1 MTTLPITHMTLYKHG
16 VGFFER
22 RTQFQGEEVKLA
34 FRVEEMN
41 DILKSLTALDLGPG
55 QVLGVDY
62 ATPQSLEE
70 RLAGCSIR
78 LGDGRS
84 LRDLLIGLRGRRV
97 RLVLDQDET
106 CTGTLLGIDELPER
120 QPLANSLVS
129 LLLDEAGP
137 TGSDNQVL
145 AVNLGRVRG
154 VEILDAQ
161 GASDLRFFLETA
173 LGQEDYRQVTVR
185 LTPGEHDL
193 VVSYIAPAPT
203 WRVSYRLVLDP
214 KADEGPR
221 ALLLGWGIFDNQ
233 LEEDLKNIS
242 LSLVAGMPISFV
254 YDLYTPFTPERPVV
268 EEERRVAAAPVEFA
282 AAVPAAM
289 PAPAPGMGAG
299 VGLAAMMAPPQM
311 ERRMTKDMAALG
323 VTREALAE
331 ATPVAVEGEELG
343 ELFQYVIATPV
354 TVGRGQSAMVPIVS
368 SDLEYRKDLLYNGAK
383 LPTHPVAT
391 LRLDNASALT
401 LERGPVTVLESSEYV
416 GEAVLPFTV
425 AGGELVVPYAVELAV
440 KVREQARS
448 ARELHRLHIK
458 GAYLHFEEWDIRK
471 REYQLNN
478 TAAEPV
484 QVLVEHSRSSLYD
497 LFGTPEP
504 AERTDEHLRFEVEV
518 PGRGEAKLQVQERRL
533 VTRREELHKQSY
545 ATLQKYLRQGL
556 IERGPHDQVVELLKL
571 WDQVAENEKDLAGI
585 EKDREKVYQAQQQIQ
600 GNMGALSNTGKEGN
614 MRARYVQKLEAT
626 EEQLEELARREATLK
641 ADVERLRHEIGGKI
655 KALE

>member
-22 RTQFQGEEVKLA
+22 RAQLQGEEVRLS

-41 DILKSLTALDLGPG
+41 DILKSLTALDLGAG
-55 QVLGVDY
+55 KVLGIDY

-78 LGDGRS
+78 LSDGRS

-97 RLVLDQDET
+97 RLLLEQEEDH
-106 CTGTLLGIDELPER
+106 TGTLLGIDELPER
-120 QPLANSLVS
+120 QPLASSLVS
-129 LLLDEAGP
+129 LLRDDAGQARP
-137 TGSDNQVL
+137 SAQVL
-145 AVNLGRVRG
+145 TVNLGRVQG
-154 VEILDAQ
+154 VEILDEQ
-161 GASDLRFFLETA
+161 GAGDLRFFLESA

-193 VVSYIAPAPT
+193 LVSYIAPAPT

-214 KADEGPR
+214 KADGGPR

-233 LEEDLKNIS
+233 LEEDLKSIS

-254 YDLYTPFTPERPVV
+254 YDLYTPFTPDRPVV

-282 AAVPAAM
+282 KAMPAAP

-299 VGLAAMMAPPQM
+299 VGMAQMMAAPDMQ
-311 ERRMTKDMAALG
+311 RMTRDMATLG
-323 VTREALAE
+323 ISREALAE

-343 ELFQYVIATPV
+343 ELFQYVISTPV

-368 SDLEYRKDLLYNGAK
+368 SDLGYRKDLLYNGAK

-391 LRLDNASALT
+391 LRLENASGLT

-416 GEAVLPFTV
+416 GEAILPFTV
-425 AGGELVVPYAVELAV
+425 SGGEIVAPYAVELAV
-440 KVREQARS
+440 KIREQARS
-448 ARELHRLHIK
+448 AREMHGLHIK

-478 TAAEPV
+478 STGDPI
-484 QVLVEHSRSSLYD
+484 QVLVEHPRSSHYD
-497 LFGTPEP
+497 LFRTPEP

-518 PGRGEAKLQVQERRL
+518 PAQGETTLQVQERRL
-533 VTRREELHKQSY
+533 TRRREELRKQSY
-545 ATLQKYLRQGL
+545 KALQTYLRQGL
-556 IERGPHDQVVELLKL
+556 IERGLHDQVTELLKL
-571 WDQVAENEKDLAGI
+571 WDKIEESEKALARI

-600 GNMGALSNTGKEGN
+600 GNMGALSQTGKEGN
-614 MRARYVQKLEAT
+614 MRARYVQRLEAT
-626 EEQLEELARREATLK
+626 EEQLEELAHRESALK
-641 ADVERLRHEIGGKI
+641 ADVERLKREIETKV